1 MFSKV
6 ALRIILLVR
15 ADCFY
20 DQLVKKK
27 EVFNSI
33 SSFVMS
39 SVDPGLLVVSGRVKE
54 GVSLEDAEVEVN
66 AVLGKMV
73 QEGPSGEELEK
84 VKNQAEATLE
94 FGEVEI
100 VNRAMNVAFASL
112 SGDAELV
119 NKENERIRSVTV
131 QQLQRVAEEIVK
143 EENSSVL
150 YYRSKKK

>member
-1 MFSKV
+1 
-6 ALRIILLVR
+6 
-15 ADCFY
+15 
-20 DQLVKKK
+20 
-27 EVFNSI
+27 
-33 SSFVMS
+33 MS

-119 NKENERIRSVTV
+119 NRKMSAFG
-131 QQLQRVAEEIVK
+131 Q
-143 EENSSVL
+143 
-150 YYRSKKK
+150 